1 MIQAL
6 LSIQIFNLISHSMD
20 KKIQKTLLQQPVI
33 TVWDLKFSTITNLYS
48 NSKKKKTFSRN
59 KAITQVLKKEKKKL
73 FKVQF
78 MPRVVDLDLIQ
89 NINAD
94 LGVQTRD
101 IILGPPVA
109 AAAAAAEEAAPP
121 MNEKRPGPPDV
132 SCSSR
137 NRSSGILNEP

>member
-6 LSIQIFNLISHSMD
+6 LSIQIFNLISHCMD

-48 NSKKKKTFSRN
+48 NSKKKK
-59 KAITQVLKKEKKKL
+59 KLLKKYSNYPSAKKRKKEL

-101 IILGPPVA
+101 IILGPPA